1 MPSSFS
7 FKDENADLNQYWY
20 SEKTCETLCAAVR
33 ESMSLKGGAS
43 ARVAFLS
50 TPSLFFS
57 LSEEERKQC
66 TLFEFDKS
74 WESCSNV
81 EFYDFNYPTN
91 IDAKLHGKFDVS
103 SSGLVVM
110 LHCLSLHTSSNLLSL
125 LLQR

>member
-1 MPSSFS
+1 MFHSETYE
-7 FKDENADLNQYWY
+7 KADLNQYWY
-20 SEKTCETLCAAVR
+20 SEKTCETLLAAVS
-33 ESMSLKGGAS
+33 ECISWKG

-57 LSEEERKQC
+57 LSAEERKQC

-81 EFYDFNYPTN
+81 IFYDFNHPTN

-103 SSGLVVM
+103 SSRRFVLIHA
-110 LHCLSLHTSSNLLSL
+110 LPLHTYFNHLPFFIH
-125 LLQR
+125 R